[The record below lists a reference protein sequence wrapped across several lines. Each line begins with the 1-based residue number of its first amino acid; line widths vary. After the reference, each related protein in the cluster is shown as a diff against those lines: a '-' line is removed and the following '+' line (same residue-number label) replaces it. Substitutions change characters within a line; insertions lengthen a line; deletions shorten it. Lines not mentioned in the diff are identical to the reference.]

1 MATASFPMNSILEEL
16 RCMDGEL
23 FRSELTQRLYLLLK
37 AQVQDALASSSRTP
51 AQMRQFHA
59 KILEWPAIVRDEEL
73 AVLRSKSSEIDTLFV
88 QVAMLYVKLSHK
100 STENRVVRISRP
112 RIEDLVR
119 TFYQAVLH
127 NPWGS
132 SGEVWKFDPIKLD
145 FVLRECFRKAIMES
159 VQVVHSQAPPPA
171 PSVLS
176 RRDDDTEI
184 GPDDSI
190 SNFLG
195 EPSNFKSMPAA
206 PLKLQEV
213 LPAPAPPLQRSGL
226 VREDSDSDTHSRST
240 RSDSSEEYNRAAP
253 SPDAEFQRS
262 PESRDDATIVRG
274 QSRDDATVVR
284 GHSRDDATL
293 LRAVDDD
300 AGTIRLARS
309 ASAGDAGTVIG
320 RLGGDAGTV
329 VGLGRSASEARTVT
343 FQLPRGP
350 GSVVSSVSD
359 SSNGSRFLAAVT
371 HKPTLM
377 PVSEAPSL
385 RIEFH
390 DEDEK
395 ESSSSESD

>member
-1 MATASFPMNSILEEL
+1 LKNELQANMATFPMNSILEEL

-37 AQVQDALASSSRTP
+37 AQVQDALASSRTP

-59 KILEWPAIVRDEEL
+59 KILEWPAAVRDEEL

-119 TFYQAVLH
+119 SFYQAILH

-145 FVLRECFRKAIMES
+145 FVLRECFRKAVMES
-159 VQVVHSQAPPPA
+159 VQVVHTQVPPPA

-195 EPSNFKSMPAA
+195 DPR
-206 PLKLQEV
+206 
-213 LPAPAPPLQRSGL
+213 PAPILPPPSVLQRST
-226 VREDSDSDTHSRST
+226 VEDEHDRKRDTDSSDTESRST
-240 RSDSSEEYNRAAP
+240 RSSSSHEYQRPNP
-253 SPDAEFQRS
+253 SSDAEFARS
-262 PESRDDATIVRG
+262 SDVHDTE
-274 QSRDDATVVR
+274 TVVR
-284 GHSRDDATL
+284 GRDDDT
-293 LRAVDDD
+293 
-300 AGTIRLARS
+300 GTIRLSRGAFES
-309 ASAGDAGTVIG
+309 
-320 RLGGDAGTV
+320 GTV
-329 VGLGRSASEARTVT
+329 VGGSNAVSDARTVT

-359 SSNGSRFLAAVT
+359 TSNGSRFLTAVL
-371 HKPTLM
+371 HKPTLL
-377 PVSEAPSL
+377 PVTEAPSL
-385 RIEFH
+385 RIEFQEEN
-390 DEDEK
+390 ED
-395 ESSSSESD
+395 SD

>member
-1 MATASFPMNSILEEL
+1 MASFPMNSILEEL

-37 AQVQDALASSSRTP
+37 AQVQDALASAARSP

-59 KILEWPAIVRDEEL
+59 KILEWPAAVRDEEL

-119 TFYQAVLH
+119 SFYQAILH

-132 SGEVWKFDPIKLD
+132 SGDMWSFDPIKLD

-171 PSVLS
+171 PSVVS

-195 EPSNFKSMPAA
+195 EPSFKAVSMP
-206 PLKLQEV
+206 
-213 LPAPAPPLQRSGL
+213 PPVQRSSEVQRGSPQRDDDE
-226 VREDSDSDTHSRST
+226 VSREKEPSESSETRSRST
-240 RSDSSEEYNRAAP
+240 RSDSSDEDHYRSNP
-253 SPDAEFQRS
+253 LPDAEYDRA
-262 PESRDDATIVRG
+262 PLARD
-274 QSRDDATVVR
+274 SATV
-284 GHSRDDATL
+284 
-293 LRAVDDD
+293 LRVADDD
-300 AGTIRLARS
+300 AGTIR
-309 ASAGDAGTVIG
+309 VG
-320 RLGGDAGTV
+320 RNAAQDGGTV
-329 VGLGRSASEARTVT
+329 VGGGKAVSDARTVT
-343 FQLPRGP
+343 FQLPRGAA

-359 SSNGSRFLAAVT
+359 SSNGSRFLTAVM

-377 PVSEAPSL
+377 PVTESPSL
-385 RIEFH
+385 RIELQED
-390 DEDEK
+390 DETR
-395 ESSSSESD
+395 SEDDD